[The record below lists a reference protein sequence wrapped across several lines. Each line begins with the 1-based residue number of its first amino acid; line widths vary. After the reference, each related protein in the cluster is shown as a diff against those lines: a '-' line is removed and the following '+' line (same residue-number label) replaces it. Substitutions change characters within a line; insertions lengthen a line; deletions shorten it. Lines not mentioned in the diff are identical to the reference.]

1 MDTAPMEWCWKGQG
15 GKELLRNAGAG
26 VGWEPVILPRS
37 HPHGHCVIIVLLISF
52 LSMAFE
58 EKSSLWM
65 DGKGDTREKT
75 AASVLREQWG
85 EPQIDT
91 DWLGDTCVPSGIN
104 PCFLL

>member
-1 MDTAPMEWCWKGQG
+1 MVLE
-15 GKELLRNAGAG
+15 GAG
-26 VGWEPVILPRS
+26 WEGAAQKCRS
-37 HPHGHCVIIVLLISF
+37 RGGLGAGDPALVTPSWTLCVIIILLISF
-52 LSMAFE
+52 LNMAFE
-58 EKSSLWM
+58 EKRSLWM

-85 EPQIDT
+85 EPQINT